1 MALPVCYSSHWCCFR
16 VLLLMFNQEDE
27 KKKEKKKKNYFWSFF
42 TCFFKERFSSTIM
55 LWGQTTAISAGRTMV
70 ICWWGHLPRKPILAF
85 TASASNFLHWPL
97 CAWILKKSLVSS
109 FYMSL
114 PLVMS
119 HFNSCMSFFFFF
131 CFLQCFLKTFN
142 QRLITVHA
150 RWAHEWVKRWPKKF
164 F

>member
-16 VLLLMFNQEDE
+16 VLLLMFNQEE
-27 KKKEKKKKNYFWSFF
+27 EKKKKEKKKKNYFWSFF

-109 FYMSL
+109 LYMSL

-131 CFLQCFLKTFN
+131 VSYSVFSKLST
-142 QRLITVHA
+142 RD
-150 RWAHEWVKRWPKKF
+150 
-164 F
+164 